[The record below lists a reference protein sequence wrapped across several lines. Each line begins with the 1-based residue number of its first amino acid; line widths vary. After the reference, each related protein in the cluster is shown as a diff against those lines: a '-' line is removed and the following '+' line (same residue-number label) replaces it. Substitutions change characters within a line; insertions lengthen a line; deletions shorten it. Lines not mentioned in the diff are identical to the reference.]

1 MLNWNLKH
9 KGGSKMLDYEVV
21 RYNVEYGELGLMKVA
36 IFTEEEKAI
45 KFIKENRYKWN
56 RYCLLKIQ
64 SAVIDF

>member
-1 MLNWNLKH
+1 
-9 KGGSKMLDYEVV
+9 MLDYEVV

-56 RYCLLKIQ
+56 RYCLLKVQ
-64 SAVIDF
+64 LAVIDF